1 MVLVDIIKEKK
12 EKLMKKIMI
21 LDGNSLLFRAF
32 YALPPLKTK
41 KGQYTNAVYGFLSM
55 LYKIIDTYSPEYLCV
70 AFDPEKPTFRHEKYK
85 DYKANRQKAPN
96 ELVQQFQLIRDVL
109 DVHNIKRVEVEG
121 FEADDV
127 SGTFACA
134 AKEQGA
140 DVYLVTSDKDYLQL
154 IDENVKVILTKKGIT
169 NTVEMNLNSM
179 GEEYGLTPEQFVDLK
194 ALMGDSSDN
203 IPGVKGVGEK
213 TALKLM
219 QEYKSL
225 DNVYANIDNIKGKLK
240 EKLETDK
247 MQAYMS
253 QTLARIIT
261 DIPIEFN
268 IEEYKI
274 NKPDI
279 KKLSELYDELEFR
292 QFKKRLVE
300 ATPADDKGQISLF
313 DTDMAETVKNIDI
326 TYIDSEK
333 KLTDVIRKIT
343 HKEQKTIVKFLLDG
357 ERALLSNALALGISD
372 GENIYYIDF
381 EKAEENKVFESLKV
395 IFESKEIAIWGHNLK
410 NEIIYLMR
418 NNIQINNIQFDSEIG
433 KYLLNPSESSYSLD
447 KIAYEFLNLEIPSE
461 NQILG
466 TGVKRKTF
474 KGIGLEQRKAYIFN
488 YLNTV
493 NKVQKQITNEV
504 EELKMT
510 SLYEEI
516 ELPLIEVLAYLEFIG
531 FKVDIGVIDK
541 LGVHFQKKITELEKD
556 IYELAGENFNINSPK
571 QLSVILFEKL
581 GLPIIKKTKT
591 GISTDI
597 EVLERLSSE
606 HAIVG
611 KIIEYRSMVKL
622 NSTYVEGLKNEV
634 NKNTGRVH
642 SVFNQTIASTGRIS
656 STEPNLQN
664 IPTRTE
670 EGRELRKAFVSED
683 DYILCDADY
692 SQIELRVLSHLA
704 DEQNL
709 IDAFKQGLDIHAKT
723 ASQVFHVNLSDVTP
737 EMRGRAKAVNFGI
750 VYGISDYGLSR
761 DLKIPRK
768 EAKKYID
775 NYMKY
780 YSNIE
785 KYMKDIVEQGK
796 RDGYVTTYF
805 GRRRYIPELSS
816 RNFNIRS
823 FGERI
828 ALNTPVQGTAAD
840 IIKAAM
846 VGVYNR
852 LKNNNMKSRLILQVH
867 DELIIEAYKDELEEV
882 KTILTEEMENVIVDF
897 KVSLKSDINIGGSW
911 YEAK

>member
-1 MVLVDIIKEKK
+1 
-12 EKLMKKIMI
+12 MKKIMI

-55 LYKIIDTYSPEYLCV
+55 LYKLIDTYSPEYLCV
-70 AFDPEKPTFRHEKYK
+70 AFDPEKPTFRHQQYK
-85 DYKANRQKAPN
+85 DYKATRQKAPN

-109 DVHNIKRVEVEG
+109 DIHRIKRVEVEG
-121 FEADDV
+121 FEADDLA
-127 SGTFACA
+127 GTFACA
-134 AKEQGA
+134 AKEQGT

-154 IDENVKVILTKKGIT
+154 IDENVKVILTKKGVS
-169 NTVEMNLNSM
+169 NTEEMDLKSM
-179 GEEYGLTPEQFVDLK
+179 EEEYGLTPEQFVDLK

-203 IPGVKGVGEK
+203 IPGVSGVGEK

-225 DNVYANIDNIKGKLK
+225 DNIYENIDSIKGKLK
-240 EKLETDK
+240 EKLEADK

-261 DIPIEFN
+261 DIPIEFD
-268 IEEYKI
+268 IEEFKMQ
-274 NKPDI
+274 KPDM

-292 QFKKRLVE
+292 VFKKRIAE
-300 ATPADDKGQISLF
+300 EIPADDSGRQISLF
-313 DTDMAETVKNIDI
+313 DAGTADRSAPPVKCDIIYIGDNNINDI
-326 TYIDSEK
+326 DNAITKSK
-333 KLTDVIRKIT
+333 KTS
-343 HKEQKTIVKFLLDG
+343 VKFLLDG
-357 ERALLSNALALGISD
+357 ERALTSNAIALGISNGD
-372 GENIYYIDF
+372 KIYYIDF
-381 EKAEENKVFESLKV
+381 EKADGNKVIESLKD
-395 IFESKEIAIWGHNLK
+395 IFESRDIAVWGHNLK
-410 NEIIYLMR
+410 NEIIYLMK
-418 NNIQINNIQFDSEIG
+418 NNIQINNIKFDSEIG
-433 KYLLNPSESSYSLD
+433 KYLLNPSESSYSID
-447 KIAYEFLNLEIPSE
+447 KIAYEFLNAEIPSE

-474 KGIGLEQRKAYIFN
+474 KELGLEERKTYIFN

-493 NKVQKQITNEV
+493 NKAQKQISSDINE
-504 EELKMT
+504 LQMT
-510 SLYEEI
+510 SLYENI
-516 ELPLIEVLAYLEFIG
+516 ELPLIEVLAYMEFVG
-531 FKVDIGVIDK
+531 FKVDLNVIDK
-541 LGVHFQKKITELEKD
+541 LGVHFQEEISELEKT
-556 IYELAGENFNINSPK
+556 IYELAGESFNINSPK

-606 HAIVG
+606 HEIVE

-622 NSTYVEGLKNEV
+622 NSTYVEGLKSAV
-634 NKNTGRVH
+634 NKDTGRVH
-642 SVFNQTIASTGRIS
+642 SIFNQTIASTGRIS

-664 IPTRTE
+664 IPTRTP
-670 EGRELRKAFVSED
+670 EGRELRKAFIPED
-683 DYILCDADY
+683 NYSLCDADY

-704 DEQNL
+704 NEQNL
-709 IDAFKQGLDIHAKT
+709 IDAFEHDLDIHAKT
-723 ASQVFHVNLSDVTP
+723 ASQVFHVELSEVTP
-737 EMRGRAKAVNFGI
+737 EMRSRAKAVNFGI

-775 NYMKY
+775 NYMAY

-785 KYMKDIVEQGK
+785 KYMKDIIEQGK
-796 RDGYVTTYF
+796 KDGYVTTYF

-852 LKNNNMKSRLILQVH
+852 LKNNKMKSKLILQVH
-867 DELIIEAYKDELEEV
+867 DELIIEAYEEELEEV
-882 KTILTEEMENVIVDF
+882 KVILKEEMENVVVDF
-897 KVSLKSDINIGGSW
+897 KVRLKSDISTGGSW

>member
-1 MVLVDIIKEKK
+1 MTIKKK

-179 GEEYGLTPEQFVDLK
+179 VEEYGLTPEQFVDLK

-313 DTDMAETVKNIDI
+313 DTDMVETVKNIDI
-326 TYIDSEK
+326 IYIDSEK
-333 KLTDVIRKIT
+333 KLIDIIRKIS
-343 HKEQKTIVKFLLDG
+343 HKEQKAIVKFLLDG

-381 EKAEENKVFESLKV
+381 EKAEENKVLESLKV

-447 KIAYEFLNLEIPSE
+447 KIAYEFLNIEIPSE

-493 NKVQKQITNEV
+493 NKVQKQITKEIDA
-504 EELKMT
+504 LKMN

-516 ELPLIEVLAYLEFIG
+516 ELPLIEVLAYMEFIG

>member
-1 MVLVDIIKEKK
+1 
-12 EKLMKKIMI
+12 MKKIMI

-313 DTDMAETVKNIDI
+313 DTDMVETVKNIDI
-326 TYIDSEK
+326 IYIDSEK
-333 KLTDVIRKIT
+333 KLIDIIRKIS
-343 HKEQKTIVKFLLDG
+343 HKEQKAIVKFLLDG

-381 EKAEENKVFESLKV
+381 EKAEENKVLESLKV

-447 KIAYEFLNLEIPSE
+447 KIAYEFLNIEIPSE

-493 NKVQKQITNEV
+493 NKVQKQITKEIDD
-504 EELKMT
+504 LKMT

-516 ELPLIEVLAYLEFIG
+516 ELPLIEVLAYMEFIG

>member
-1 MVLVDIIKEKK
+1 
-12 EKLMKKIMI
+12 MKKIMI

-169 NTVEMNLNSM
+169 NTVEMNLNAM

-313 DTDMAETVKNIDI
+313 DTDMVETVKNIDI
-326 TYIDSEK
+326 IYIDSEK
-333 KLTDVIRKIT
+333 KLTDIIRKIS
-343 HKEQKTIVKFLLDG
+343 HKEQKAIVKFLLDG

-381 EKAEENKVFESLKV
+381 EKAEENRVFESLKV

-447 KIAYEFLNLEIPSE
+447 KIAYEFLNIEIPSE

-474 KGIGLEQRKAYIFN
+474 KEIGLEQRKAYIFN

-493 NKVQKQITNEV
+493 NKVQKQITKEV
-504 EELKMT
+504 DVLKMT

-516 ELPLIEVLAYLEFIG
+516 ELPLIEVLAYMEFIG

>member
-1 MVLVDIIKEKK
+1 
-12 EKLMKKIMI
+12 MKKLMI

-32 YALPPLKTK
+32 YALPPLKTR

-55 LYKIIDTYSPEYLCV
+55 LYKLMDTYSPDYLCV
-70 AFDPEKPTFRHEKYK
+70 AFDPEKPTFRHQQYK
-85 DYKANRQKAPN
+85 DYKATRQKAPN

-109 DVHNIKRVEVEG
+109 DVHEIKRVEVEG
-121 FEADDV
+121 FEADDLA
-127 SGTFACA
+127 GTFACS
-134 AKEQGA
+134 AKELGA

-154 IDENVKVILTKKGIT
+154 IDENVKVILTKKGVT
-169 NTVEMNLNSM
+169 NIEEMDLKSM
-179 GEEYGLTPEQFVDLK
+179 DEEYGLTPGQFVDLK

-203 IPGVKGVGEK
+203 IPGVSGVGEK

-225 DNVYANIDNIKGKLK
+225 DNIYENIDGIKGKLK
-240 EKLETDK
+240 EKLQTDK

-261 DIPIEFN
+261 DIPIDFN
-268 IEEYKI
+268 IDEYKVQ
-274 NKPDI
+274 KPDM
-279 KKLSELYDELEFR
+279 KKLSDLYDELEFR
-292 QFKKRLVE
+292 IFKKRIAEE
-300 ATPADDKGQISLF
+300 APADDPNGQMSMFDESTAAPPAKCDIIYVGDNEFNDINKAITKKGIAS
-313 DTDMAETVKNIDI
+313 
-326 TYIDSEK
+326 
-333 KLTDVIRKIT
+333 
-343 HKEQKTIVKFLLDG
+343 VKFLIDG
-357 ERALLSNALALGISD
+357 ERALSSNAVALGISD
-372 GENIYYIDF
+372 GEKIYYIDF
-381 EKAEENKVFESLKV
+381 ENSDEKQALDSLKD
-395 IFESKEIAIWGHNLK
+395 IFESGDTAIWGHNLK
-410 NEIIYLMR
+410 NEIIYLMK
-418 NNIQINNIQFDSEIG
+418 NNIQINNIKFDSEIG
-433 KYLLNPSESSYSLD
+433 KYLLNPSESSYSID
-447 KIAYEFLNLEIPSE
+447 KIAYEFLNTEIPSE

-474 KGIGLEQRKAYIFN
+474 REIGLEERKTYIFN

-493 NKVQKQITNEV
+493 NKAQKQIASSIND
-504 EELKMT
+504 LQMT
-510 SLYEEI
+510 SLYENI
-516 ELPLIEVLAYLEFIG
+516 ELPLIEVLAYMEFVG
-531 FKVDIGVIDK
+531 FKVDLNVIDK
-541 LGVHFQKKITELEKD
+541 LGVHFQEKISELEKSIYD
-556 IYELAGENFNINSPK
+556 IAGESFNINSPK

-581 GLPIIKKTKT
+581 CLPIIKKTKT

-606 HAIVG
+606 HEIVE
-611 KIIEYRSMVKL
+611 KIIEYRSVVKL
-622 NSTYVEGLKNEV
+622 NSTYVEGLKNSV
-634 NKNTGRVH
+634 NKDTGRVH
-642 SVFNQTIASTGRIS
+642 SIFNQTIASTGRIS

-664 IPTRTE
+664 IPTRTD
-670 EGRELRKAFVSED
+670 EGRELRKAFVPED

-704 DEQNL
+704 NEQNL
-709 IDAFKQGLDIHAKT
+709 IDAFEHDLDIHAKT
-723 ASQVFHVNLSDVTP
+723 ASQVFHVELSQVTP
-737 EMRGRAKAVNFGI
+737 EMRSRAKAVNFGI

-768 EAKKYID
+768 ESKKYID
-775 NYMKY
+775 NYMAY

-796 RDGYVTTYF
+796 KDGYVTTYF
-805 GRRRYIPELSS
+805 GRRRYIPELAS

-852 LKNNNMKSRLILQVH
+852 LKNNKMKSRLILQVH
-867 DELIIEAYKDELEEV
+867 DELIIEAYGEELEEV
-882 KTILTEEMENVIVDF
+882 KVIMKEEMENVVVDF
-897 KVSLKSDINIGGSW
+897 KVRLKSDINTGGSW

>member
-1 MVLVDIIKEKK
+1 
-12 EKLMKKIMI
+12 MKKIMI

-41 KGQYTNAVYGFLSM
+41 KGQFTNAVYGFLSM

-109 DVHNIKRVEVEG
+109 DVHNIKRVEIEG

-154 IDENVKVILTKKGIT
+154 IDENVKVVLTKKGIT
-169 NTVEMNLNSM
+169 NTEEMNLNSM
-179 GEEYGLTPEQFVDLK
+179 EEEYGLTPEQFVDLK

-203 IPGVKGVGEK
+203 IPGVSGVGEK

-225 DNVYANIDNIKGKLK
+225 DNIYDNIDSIKGKLK

-268 IEEYKI
+268 IEEYRVH
-274 NKPDI
+274 KPDI

-300 ATPADDKGQISLF
+300 ATPAEEQSQISLF
-313 DTDMAETVKNIDI
+313 DTDRAETFKIVDI
-326 TYIDSEK
+326 IYIDSEK
-333 KLTDVIRKIT
+333 ELIDIIKKISSKSRKAI
-343 HKEQKTIVKFLLDG
+343 IKFLLDG

-381 EKAEENKVFESLKV
+381 EKANENKSLDSLTN
-395 IFESKEIAIWGHNLK
+395 IFESKEIAIWGHSLK
-410 NEIIYLMR
+410 NEIIYLMK
-418 NNIQINNIQFDSEIG
+418 NNIQINNIEFDSEIG
-433 KYLLNPSESSYSLD
+433 KYLLNPSESSYSMD
-447 KIAYEFLNLEIPSE
+447 KIAYEFLNVEIPSE

-466 TGVKRKTF
+466 TGVRRKTF
-474 KGIGLEQRKAYIFN
+474 KEIDLEQRKAYIFN

-493 NKVQKQITNEV
+493 NKAQKQITKNID
-504 EELKMT
+504 ELKMT
-510 SLYEEI
+510 CLYDEI
-516 ELPLIEVLAYLEFIG
+516 ELPLIEVLAYMEFVG
-531 FKVDIGVIDK
+531 FKVDISVIDK
-541 LGVHFQKKITELEKD
+541 LGVHFQEKITELEKD
-556 IYELAGENFNINSPK
+556 IYELAGESFNINSPK
-571 QLSVILFEKL
+571 QLSVILFDKL
-581 GLPIIKKTKT
+581 ALPIIKKTKT

-606 HAIVG
+606 HAIVD

-634 NKNTGRVH
+634 NKDTGRVH

-670 EGRELRKAFVSED
+670 EGRELRKAFVPED

-709 IDAFKQGLDIHAKT
+709 IDAFEQGLDIHAKT
-723 ASQVFHVNLSDVTP
+723 ASQVFHVKLSDVTP
-737 EMRGRAKAVNFGI
+737 EMRSRAKAVNFGI
-750 VYGISDYGLSR
+750 VYGISDYGLAR

-785 KYMKDIVEQGK
+785 KYMRNIVEQGK

-852 LKNNNMKSRLILQVH
+852 LKNNKMKSRLILQVH
-867 DELIIEAYKDELEEV
+867 DELIVEAYKDELEEV
-882 KTILTEEMENVIVDF
+882 KTILTEEMENVVVDF

>member
-1 MVLVDIIKEKK
+1 
-12 EKLMKKIMI
+12 MKKIMI

-41 KGQYTNAVYGFLSM
+41 KGQFTNAVYGFLSM

-70 AFDPEKPTFRHEKYK
+70 AFDPEKPTFRHEQYK

-109 DVHNIKRVEVEG
+109 DVHNIKRVEIEG

-134 AKEQGA
+134 AKDQGA

-154 IDENVKVILTKKGIT
+154 IDENVKVVLTKKGIT
-169 NTVEMNLNSM
+169 NTVEMDINSM
-179 GEEYGLTPEQFVDLK
+179 EEEYGLTPEQFVDLK

-225 DNVYANIDNIKGKLK
+225 DNIYANIDDIKGKLK

-253 QTLARIIT
+253 QTLARIVT

-268 IEEYKI
+268 IEEYKVE
-274 NKPDI
+274 KPDI

-292 QFKKRLVE
+292 QFKKRLAE
-300 ATPADDKGQISLF
+300 ALPEEDKSQISLF
-313 DTDMAETVKNIDI
+313 DTDRAETVKNIDI

-333 KLTDVIRKIT
+333 KTAGLAKKIN
-343 HKEQKTIVKFLLDG
+343 KKAIIKFLLDE
-357 ERALLSNALALGISD
+357 ERAFLSKALALGISD

-381 EKAEENKVFESLKV
+381 EKVSEKKVLESLTK
-395 IFESKEIAIWGHNLK
+395 IFESSEIAIWGHNLK
-410 NEIIYLMR
+410 NEIIYLMK
-418 NNIQINNIQFDSEIG
+418 NNIQINNIRFDSEIG
-433 KYLLNPSESSYSLD
+433 KYLLNPSESSYSMD
-447 KIAYEFLNLEIPSE
+447 KIAYEFLNIEIPSE

-474 KGIGLEQRKAYIFN
+474 KEIDLEQRKAYIFN

-493 NKVQKQITNEV
+493 DKVQKQISRDID
-504 EELKMT
+504 ELKMT

-516 ELPLIEVLAYLEFIG
+516 ELPLIEVLAYLEFVG

-541 LGVHFQKKITELEKD
+541 LGVHFQEKITELEKD
-556 IYELAGENFNINSPK
+556 IYEHAGETFNINSPK

-581 GLPIIKKTKT
+581 GLPVIKKTKT

-606 HAIVG
+606 HEIVD

-634 NKNTGRVH
+634 NKDTGRVH

-670 EGRELRKAFVSED
+670 EGRELRKAFVAED

-704 DEQNL
+704 DEKNL
-709 IDAFKQGLDIHAKT
+709 IDAFEQGLDIHAKT
-723 ASQVFHVNLSDVTP
+723 ASQVFHVKLSEVTS

-750 VYGISDYGLSR
+750 VYGISDYGLAR

-846 VGVYNR
+846 VGVYRR
-852 LKNNNMKSRLILQVH
+852 LKNNKMKSRLVLQVH
-867 DELIIEAYKDELEEV
+867 DELIVEAHKDELEQV
-882 KTILTEEMENVIVDF
+882 KTILTEEMENVVVDF
-897 KVSLKSDINIGGSW
+897 KVRLKSDINTGGSW
-911 YEAK
+911 YDAK

>member
-1 MVLVDIIKEKK
+1 MRDIAQNRRRFP
-12 EKLMKKIMI
+12 MKKLMI

-41 KGQYTNAVYGFLSM
+41 KGQFTNAVYGFLSM
-55 LYKIIDTYSPEYLCV
+55 LYKIIDTYSPDYLCV

-109 DVHNIKRVEVEG
+109 DVHNIKRVEIEG
-121 FEADDV
+121 FEADDI
-127 SGTFACA
+127 SGTFAYA
-134 AKEQGA
+134 AKDQGA
-140 DVYLVTSDKDYLQL
+140 EVYLVTGDRDYLQL
-154 IDENVKVILTKKGIT
+154 IDENIKVILTKKGIT
-169 NTVEMNLNSM
+169 NTVEMDLKAM
-179 GEEYGLTPEQFVDLK
+179 EEEYGLTPEQFIDLK

-203 IPGVKGVGEK
+203 IPGVAGVGEK

-225 DNVYANIDNIKGKLK
+225 DNIYANIDKIKGKLG
-240 EKLETDK
+240 ERLLSDKL
-247 MQAYMS
+247 QAYMS

-261 DIPIEFN
+261 DIPLEFN
-268 IEEYKI
+268 LEDYRVQ
-274 NKPDI
+274 KPDT
-279 KKLSELYDELEFR
+279 KKLADLYDELEFR
-292 QFKKRLVE
+292 QFKKRLMEKADQE
-300 ATPADDKGQISLF
+300 AGEQMSLF
-313 DTDMAETVKNIDI
+313 DGERTQRVENIDI
-326 TYIDSEK
+326 IYIDSED
-333 KLTDVIRKIT
+333 KLNDISNINRASI
-343 HKEQKTIVKFLLDG
+343 KFLFDG
-357 ERALLSNALALGISD
+357 ERALTSKALALGISD
-372 GENIYYIDF
+372 GEKIYYIDF
-381 EKAEENKVFESLKV
+381 EKADEKKALENLRE
-395 IFESKEIAIWGHNLK
+395 IFESKEIPIWGHNLK

-418 NNIQINNIQFDSEIG
+418 KNIQVSNIEFDSEIG
-433 KYLLNPSESSYSLD
+433 KYLLNPSESSYSID
-447 KIAYEFLNLEIPSE
+447 RIAYEFLNLEIPSE

-474 KGIGLEQRKAYIFN
+474 RDIDLEQRKAYIFN
-488 YLNTV
+488 CLNTV
-493 NKVQKQITNEV
+493 NKVHKSMTQNIED
-504 EELKMT
+504 LKMT
-510 SLYEEI
+510 SLYKEI
-516 ELPLIEVLAYLEFIG
+516 ELPLIEVLAYMEFVG
-531 FKVDIGVIDK
+531 FKVDLKILEK
-541 LGVHFQKKITELEKD
+541 LGLHFQEKTRELEKE
-556 IYELAGENFNINSPK
+556 IYDLAGETFNINSPK
-571 QLSVILFEKL
+571 QLAVILFDKL
-581 GLPIIKKTKT
+581 SLPIIKKTKT

-597 EVLERLSSE
+597 EVLESLSSE
-606 HAIVG
+606 HPIVE

-634 NKNTGRVH
+634 NKDTGRVH
-642 SVFNQTIASTGRIS
+642 SIFNQTIASTGRIS

-670 EGRELRKAFVSED
+670 EGRELRKAFVAED

-704 DEQNL
+704 DEKNL
-709 IDAFKQGLDIHAKT
+709 IEAFAQDLDIHAKT
-723 ASQVFHVNLSDVTP
+723 ASQVFHVNLADVTP
-737 EMRGRAKAVNFGI
+737 EMRSRAKAVNFGI

-780 YSNIE
+780 YSSIE
-785 KYMKDIVEQGK
+785 KYMKDIVEKGK

-846 VGVYNR
+846 VGVYKR
-852 LKNNNMKSRLILQVH
+852 LKDNNMKSRLILQVH
-867 DELIIEAYKDELEEV
+867 DELIVEAYKDELEEV
-882 KTILTEEMENVIVDF
+882 KTILKEEMENVVDDF
-897 KVSLKSDINIGGSW
+897 KVRLKSDINTGRSW
-911 YEAK
+911 YDAK

>member
-1 MVLVDIIKEKK
+1 
-12 EKLMKKIMI
+12 MKKIMI

-55 LYKIIDTYSPEYLCV
+55 LYKLIDTYSPEYLCV
-70 AFDPEKPTFRHEKYK
+70 AFDPEKPTFRHQQYK
-85 DYKANRQKAPN
+85 DYKATRQKAPN

-109 DVHNIKRVEVEG
+109 DIHRIKRVEVEG
-121 FEADDV
+121 FEADDLA
-127 SGTFACA
+127 GTFACA
-134 AKEQGA
+134 AKEQGT

-154 IDENVKVILTKKGIT
+154 IDENVKVILTKKGVS
-169 NTVEMNLNSM
+169 NTEEMDLKSM
-179 GEEYGLTPEQFVDLK
+179 EEEYGLTPEQFVDLK
-194 ALMGDSSDN
+194 SLMGDSSDN
-203 IPGVKGVGEK
+203 IPGVSGVGEK

-225 DNVYANIDNIKGKLK
+225 DNIYENIDSIKGKLK
-240 EKLETDK
+240 EKLEADK

-261 DIPIEFN
+261 DIPIEFD
-268 IEEYKI
+268 IEEFKMQ
-274 NKPDI
+274 KPDM

-292 QFKKRLVE
+292 VFKKRIAE
-300 ATPADDKGQISLF
+300 EIPADDSGRQISLF
-313 DTDMAETVKNIDI
+313 DAGTADRSAPPVKCDIIYIGDNNLNAIDNAI
-326 TYIDSEK
+326 TKSK
-333 KLTDVIRKIT
+333 KTS
-343 HKEQKTIVKFLLDG
+343 VKFLLDG
-357 ERALLSNALALGISD
+357 ERALTSNAIALGISD
-372 GENIYYIDF
+372 GDKIYYIDF
-381 EKAEENKVFESLKV
+381 EKADGNKVIESLKD
-395 IFESKEIAIWGHNLK
+395 IFESRDIAVWGHNLK
-410 NEIIYLMR
+410 NEIIYLMK
-418 NNIQINNIQFDSEIG
+418 NNIQINNIKFDSEIG
-433 KYLLNPSESSYSLD
+433 KYLLNPSESSYSID
-447 KIAYEFLNLEIPSE
+447 KIAYEFMNTEIPSE

-474 KGIGLEQRKAYIFN
+474 KELGLEERKTYIFN

-493 NKVQKQITNEV
+493 NKAQKQISSDINE
-504 EELKMT
+504 LQMT
-510 SLYEEI
+510 SLYENI
-516 ELPLIEVLAYLEFIG
+516 ELPLIEVLAYMEFVG
-531 FKVDIGVIDK
+531 FKVDLNVIDK
-541 LGVHFQKKITELEKD
+541 LGVHFQEEISELEKT
-556 IYELAGENFNINSPK
+556 IYELAGESFNINSPK

-606 HAIVG
+606 HEIVE

-622 NSTYVEGLKNEV
+622 NSTYVEGLKSAV
-634 NKNTGRVH
+634 NKDTGRVH
-642 SVFNQTIASTGRIS
+642 SIFNQTIASTGRIS

-664 IPTRTE
+664 IPTRTP
-670 EGRELRKAFVSED
+670 EGRELRKAFIPED
-683 DYILCDADY
+683 NYSLCDADY

-704 DEQNL
+704 NEQNL
-709 IDAFKQGLDIHAKT
+709 IDAFEHDLDIHAKT
-723 ASQVFHVNLSDVTP
+723 ASQVFHVELSEVTP
-737 EMRGRAKAVNFGI
+737 EMRSRAKAVNFGI

-775 NYMKY
+775 NYMAY

-785 KYMKDIVEQGK
+785 KYMKDIIEQGK
-796 RDGYVTTYF
+796 KDGYVTTYF

-852 LKNNNMKSRLILQVH
+852 LKNNKMKSKLILQVH
-867 DELIIEAYKDELEEV
+867 DELIIEAYEEELEEV
-882 KTILTEEMENVIVDF
+882 KVILKEEMENVVVDF
-897 KVSLKSDINIGGSW
+897 KVRLKSDISTGGSW

>member
-1 MVLVDIIKEKK
+1 
-12 EKLMKKIMI
+12 MKKIMI

-55 LYKIIDTYSPEYLCV
+55 LYKLIDTYSPEYLCV
-70 AFDPEKPTFRHEKYK
+70 AFDPEKPTFRHQQYK
-85 DYKANRQKAPN
+85 DYKATRQKAPN

-109 DVHNIKRVEVEG
+109 DIHRIKRVEVEG
-121 FEADDV
+121 FEADDLA
-127 SGTFACA
+127 GTFACA
-134 AKEQGA
+134 AKEQGT

-154 IDENVKVILTKKGIT
+154 IDENVKVILTKKGVS
-169 NTVEMNLNSM
+169 NTEEMDLKSM
-179 GEEYGLTPEQFVDLK
+179 EEEYGLTPEQFVDLK

-203 IPGVKGVGEK
+203 IPGVSGVGEK

-225 DNVYANIDNIKGKLK
+225 DNIYENIDSIKGKLK
-240 EKLETDK
+240 EKLEADK

-261 DIPIEFN
+261 DIPIEFD
-268 IEEYKI
+268 IEEFKMQ
-274 NKPDI
+274 KPDM

-292 QFKKRLVE
+292 VFKKRIAE
-300 ATPADDKGQISLF
+300 EIPADDSGRQISLF
-313 DTDMAETVKNIDI
+313 DAGTADRSAPPVKCDIIYIGDNNLNAIDNAI
-326 TYIDSEK
+326 TKSK
-333 KLTDVIRKIT
+333 KTS
-343 HKEQKTIVKFLLDG
+343 VKFLLDG
-357 ERALLSNALALGISD
+357 ERALTSNAIALGISD
-372 GENIYYIDF
+372 GDKIYYIDF
-381 EKAEENKVFESLKV
+381 EKADGNKVIESLKD
-395 IFESKEIAIWGHNLK
+395 IFESRDIAVWGHNLK
-410 NEIIYLMR
+410 NEIIYLMK
-418 NNIQINNIQFDSEIG
+418 NNIQINNIKFDSEIG
-433 KYLLNPSESSYSLD
+433 KYLLNPSESSYSID
-447 KIAYEFLNLEIPSE
+447 KIAYEFMNTEIPSE

-474 KGIGLEQRKAYIFN
+474 KELGLEERKTYIFN

-493 NKVQKQITNEV
+493 NKAQKQISSDINE
-504 EELKMT
+504 LQMT
-510 SLYEEI
+510 SLYENI
-516 ELPLIEVLAYLEFIG
+516 ELPLIEVLAYMEFVG
-531 FKVDIGVIDK
+531 FKVDLNVIDK
-541 LGVHFQKKITELEKD
+541 LGVHFQEEISELEKT
-556 IYELAGENFNINSPK
+556 IYELAGESFNINSPK

-606 HAIVG
+606 HEIVE

-622 NSTYVEGLKNEV
+622 NSTYVEGLKSAV
-634 NKNTGRVH
+634 NKDTGRVH
-642 SVFNQTIASTGRIS
+642 SIFNQTIASTGRIS

-664 IPTRTE
+664 IPTRTP
-670 EGRELRKAFVSED
+670 EGRELRKAFIPED
-683 DYILCDADY
+683 NYSLCDADY

-704 DEQNL
+704 NEQNL
-709 IDAFKQGLDIHAKT
+709 IDAFEHDLDIHAKT
-723 ASQVFHVNLSDVTP
+723 ASQVFHVELSEVTP
-737 EMRGRAKAVNFGI
+737 EMRSRAKAVNFGI

-775 NYMKY
+775 NYMAY

-785 KYMKDIVEQGK
+785 KYMKDIIEQGK
-796 RDGYVTTYF
+796 KDGYVTTYF

-852 LKNNNMKSRLILQVH
+852 LKNNKMKSKLILQVH
-867 DELIIEAYKDELEEV
+867 DELIIEAYEEELEEV
-882 KTILTEEMENVIVDF
+882 KVILKEEMENVVVDF
-897 KVSLKSDINIGGSW
+897 KVRLKSDISTGGSW

>member
-1 MVLVDIIKEKK
+1 MRDIAQNRRRFP
-12 EKLMKKIMI
+12 MKKLMI

-41 KGQYTNAVYGFLSM
+41 KGQFTNAVYGFLSM
-55 LYKIIDTYSPEYLCV
+55 LYKIIDTYSPDYLCV

-109 DVHNIKRVEVEG
+109 DVHNIKRVEIEG
-121 FEADDV
+121 FEADDI
-127 SGTFACA
+127 SGTFAYA
-134 AKEQGA
+134 AKDQGA
-140 DVYLVTSDKDYLQL
+140 EVYLVTGDRDYLQL
-154 IDENVKVILTKKGIT
+154 IDENIKVILTKKGIT
-169 NTVEMNLNSM
+169 NTVEMDLKAM
-179 GEEYGLTPEQFVDLK
+179 EEEYGLTSEQFIDLK

-203 IPGVKGVGEK
+203 IPGVAGVGEK

-225 DNVYANIDNIKGKLK
+225 DNIYANIDKIKGKLG
-240 EKLETDK
+240 ERLLSDKL
-247 MQAYMS
+247 QAYMS

-261 DIPIEFN
+261 DIPLEFN
-268 IEEYKI
+268 LEDYRVQ
-274 NKPDI
+274 KPDT
-279 KKLSELYDELEFR
+279 KKLADLYDELEFR
-292 QFKKRLVE
+292 QFKKRLMEKADQE
-300 ATPADDKGQISLF
+300 AGEQMSLF
-313 DTDMAETVKNIDI
+313 DGERTQRVENIDI
-326 TYIDSEK
+326 IYIDSED
-333 KLTDVIRKIT
+333 KLNDISNINRASI
-343 HKEQKTIVKFLLDG
+343 KFLFDG
-357 ERALLSNALALGISD
+357 ERALTSKALALGISD
-372 GENIYYIDF
+372 GEKIYYIDF
-381 EKAEENKVFESLKV
+381 EKADEKKALENLRE
-395 IFESKEIAIWGHNLK
+395 IFESKEIPIWGHNLK

-418 NNIQINNIQFDSEIG
+418 KNIQVSNIEFDSEIG
-433 KYLLNPSESSYSLD
+433 KYLLNPSESSYSID
-447 KIAYEFLNLEIPSE
+447 RIAYEFLNLEIPSE

-474 KGIGLEQRKAYIFN
+474 RDIDLEQRKAYIFN
-488 YLNTV
+488 CLNTV
-493 NKVQKQITNEV
+493 NKVHKSMTQNIED
-504 EELKMT
+504 LKMT
-510 SLYEEI
+510 SLYKEI
-516 ELPLIEVLAYLEFIG
+516 ELPLIEVLAYMEFVG
-531 FKVDIGVIDK
+531 FKVDLKILEK
-541 LGVHFQKKITELEKD
+541 LGLHFQEKTRELEKE
-556 IYELAGENFNINSPK
+556 IYDLAGETFNINSPK
-571 QLSVILFEKL
+571 QLAVILFDKL
-581 GLPIIKKTKT
+581 SLPIIKKTKT

-597 EVLERLSSE
+597 EVLESLSSE
-606 HAIVG
+606 HPIVE

-634 NKNTGRVH
+634 NKDTGRVH
-642 SVFNQTIASTGRIS
+642 SIFNQTIASTGRIS

-670 EGRELRKAFVSED
+670 EGRELRKAFVAED

-704 DEQNL
+704 DEKNL
-709 IDAFKQGLDIHAKT
+709 IEAFAQDLDIHAKT
-723 ASQVFHVNLSDVTP
+723 ASQVFHVNLADVTP
-737 EMRGRAKAVNFGI
+737 EMRSRAKAVNFGI

-780 YSNIE
+780 YSSIE
-785 KYMKDIVEQGK
+785 KYMKDIVEKGK

-846 VGVYNR
+846 VGVYKR
-852 LKNNNMKSRLILQVH
+852 LKDNNMKSRLILQVH
-867 DELIIEAYKDELEEV
+867 DELIVEAYKDELEEV
-882 KTILTEEMENVIVDF
+882 KTILKEEMENVVDDF
-897 KVSLKSDINIGGSW
+897 KVRLKSDINTGRSW
-911 YEAK
+911 YDAK

>member
-1 MVLVDIIKEKK
+1 
-12 EKLMKKIMI
+12 MKKIMI

-32 YALPPLKTK
+32 YALPPLKTR

-55 LYKIIDTYSPEYLCV
+55 LYKLIDTYSPEYLCV
-70 AFDPEKPTFRHEKYK
+70 AFDPEKPTFRHQQYK
-85 DYKANRQKAPN
+85 DYKATRQKAPS

-109 DVHNIKRVEVEG
+109 DIHRIKRVEVEG
-121 FEADDV
+121 FEADDLA
-127 SGTFACA
+127 GTFACA
-134 AKEQGA
+134 AKEQGT

-154 IDENVKVILTKKGIT
+154 IDENVKVILTKKGVS
-169 NTVEMNLNSM
+169 NTEEMDLKSM
-179 GEEYGLTPEQFVDLK
+179 EEEYGLTPEQFVDLK

-203 IPGVKGVGEK
+203 IPGVSGVGEK

-225 DNVYANIDNIKGKLK
+225 DNIYENIDSIKGKLK
-240 EKLETDK
+240 EKLEADK

-261 DIPIEFN
+261 DIPIEFD
-268 IEEYKI
+268 IEEFKMQ
-274 NKPDI
+274 KPDM

-292 QFKKRLVE
+292 VFKKRIAE
-300 ATPADDKGQISLF
+300 EIPADDSGRQISLF
-313 DTDMAETVKNIDI
+313 DAGTADRSAPPVKCDIIYIGDNNINDI
-326 TYIDSEK
+326 DNAITKSK
-333 KLTDVIRKIT
+333 KTS
-343 HKEQKTIVKFLLDG
+343 VKFLLDG
-357 ERALLSNALALGISD
+357 ERALTSNAIALGISD
-372 GENIYYIDF
+372 GDKIYYIDF
-381 EKAEENKVFESLKV
+381 EKADGNKVIESLKD
-395 IFESKEIAIWGHNLK
+395 IFESRDIAVWGHNLK
-410 NEIIYLMR
+410 NEIIYLMK
-418 NNIQINNIQFDSEIG
+418 NNIQINNIKFDSEIG
-433 KYLLNPSESSYSLD
+433 KYLLNPSESSYSID
-447 KIAYEFLNLEIPSE
+447 KIAYEFMNTEIPSE

-474 KGIGLEQRKAYIFN
+474 KELGLEERKTYIFN

-493 NKVQKQITNEV
+493 NKAQKQISSDINE
-504 EELKMT
+504 LQMT
-510 SLYEEI
+510 SLYENI
-516 ELPLIEVLAYLEFIG
+516 ELPLIEVLAYMEFVG
-531 FKVDIGVIDK
+531 FKVDLNVIDK
-541 LGVHFQKKITELEKD
+541 LGVHFQEEISELEKT
-556 IYELAGENFNINSPK
+556 IYELAGESFNINSPK

-606 HAIVG
+606 HEIVE

-622 NSTYVEGLKNEV
+622 NSTYVEGLKSAV
-634 NKNTGRVH
+634 NKDTGRVH
-642 SVFNQTIASTGRIS
+642 SIFNQTIASTGRIS

-664 IPTRTE
+664 IPTRTP
-670 EGRELRKAFVSED
+670 EGRELRKAFIPED
-683 DYILCDADY
+683 NYSLCDADY

-704 DEQNL
+704 NEQNL
-709 IDAFKQGLDIHAKT
+709 IDAFEHDLDIHAKT
-723 ASQVFHVNLSDVTP
+723 ASQVFHVELSEVTP
-737 EMRGRAKAVNFGI
+737 EMRSRAKAVNFGI

-775 NYMKY
+775 NYMAY

-785 KYMKDIVEQGK
+785 KYMKDIIEQGK
-796 RDGYVTTYF
+796 KDGYVTTYF

-852 LKNNNMKSRLILQVH
+852 LKNNKMKSKLILQVH
-867 DELIIEAYKDELEEV
+867 DELIIEAYEEELEEV
-882 KTILTEEMENVIVDF
+882 KVILKEEMENVVVDF
-897 KVSLKSDINIGGSW
+897 KVRLKSDISTGGSW

>member
-1 MVLVDIIKEKK
+1 
-12 EKLMKKIMI
+12 MKKIMI

-55 LYKIIDTYSPEYLCV
+55 LYKLIDTYSPEYLCV
-70 AFDPEKPTFRHEKYK
+70 AFDPEKPTFRHQQYK
-85 DYKANRQKAPN
+85 DYKATRQKAPN

-109 DVHNIKRVEVEG
+109 DIHRIKRVEVEG
-121 FEADDV
+121 FEADDLA
-127 SGTFACA
+127 GTFACA
-134 AKEQGA
+134 AKEQGT

-154 IDENVKVILTKKGIT
+154 IDENVKVILTKKGVS
-169 NTVEMNLNSM
+169 NTEEMDLKSM
-179 GEEYGLTPEQFVDLK
+179 EEEYGLTPEQFVDLK
-194 ALMGDSSDN
+194 SLMGDSSDN
-203 IPGVKGVGEK
+203 IPGVSGVGEK

-225 DNVYANIDNIKGKLK
+225 DNIYENIDSIKGKLK
-240 EKLETDK
+240 EKLEADK

-261 DIPIEFN
+261 DIPIEFD
-268 IEEYKI
+268 IEEFKMQ
-274 NKPDI
+274 KPDM

-292 QFKKRLVE
+292 VFKKRVAE
-300 ATPADDKGQISLF
+300 EIPADDSGRQISLF
-313 DTDMAETVKNIDI
+313 DAGTADRSAPPVKCDIIYIGDNNINDI
-326 TYIDSEK
+326 DNSITKSK
-333 KLTDVIRKIT
+333 KTS
-343 HKEQKTIVKFLLDG
+343 VKFLLDG
-357 ERALLSNALALGISD
+357 ERALTSNAIALGISNGD
-372 GENIYYIDF
+372 KIYYIDF
-381 EKAEENKVFESLKV
+381 EKADGNKVIESLKD
-395 IFESKEIAIWGHNLK
+395 IFESRDIAVWGHNLK
-410 NEIIYLMR
+410 NEIIYLMK
-418 NNIQINNIQFDSEIG
+418 NNIQINNIKFDSEIG
-433 KYLLNPSESSYSLD
+433 KYLLNPSESSYSID
-447 KIAYEFLNLEIPSE
+447 KIAYEFLNAEIPSE

-474 KGIGLEQRKAYIFN
+474 KELGLEERKTYIFN

-493 NKVQKQITNEV
+493 NKAQKQISSDINE
-504 EELKMT
+504 LQMT
-510 SLYEEI
+510 SLYENI
-516 ELPLIEVLAYLEFIG
+516 ELPLIEVLAYMEFVG
-531 FKVDIGVIDK
+531 FKVDLNVIDK
-541 LGVHFQKKITELEKD
+541 LGVHFQEEISELEKT
-556 IYELAGENFNINSPK
+556 IYELAGESFNINSPK

-606 HAIVG
+606 HEIVE

-622 NSTYVEGLKNEV
+622 NSTYVEGLKSAV
-634 NKNTGRVH
+634 NKDTGRVH
-642 SVFNQTIASTGRIS
+642 SIFNQTIASTGRIS

-664 IPTRTE
+664 IPTRTP
-670 EGRELRKAFVSED
+670 EGRELRKAFIPED
-683 DYILCDADY
+683 NYSLCDADY

-704 DEQNL
+704 NEQNL
-709 IDAFKQGLDIHAKT
+709 IDAFEHDLDIHAKT
-723 ASQVFHVNLSDVTP
+723 ASQVFHVELSEVTP
-737 EMRGRAKAVNFGI
+737 EMRSRAKAVNFGI

-775 NYMKY
+775 NYMAY

-785 KYMKDIVEQGK
+785 KYMKDIIEQGK
-796 RDGYVTTYF
+796 KDGYVTTYF

-852 LKNNNMKSRLILQVH
+852 LKNNKMKSKLILQVH
-867 DELIIEAYKDELEEV
+867 DELIIEAYEEELEEV
-882 KTILTEEMENVIVDF
+882 KVILKEEMENVVVDF
-897 KVSLKSDINIGGSW
+897 KVRLKSDISTGGSW

>member
-1 MVLVDIIKEKK
+1 
-12 EKLMKKIMI
+12 MKKIMI

-32 YALPPLKTK
+32 YALPPLKTR

-55 LYKIIDTYSPEYLCV
+55 LYKLIDTYSPDFLCV
-70 AFDPEKPTFRHEKYK
+70 AFDPEKPTFRHEQFK

-96 ELVQQFQLIRDVL
+96 ELIQQFQLIRDVL
-109 DVHNIKRVEVEG
+109 DIHKIKRVEVEG
-121 FEADDV
+121 FEADDLA
-127 SGTFACA
+127 GTFACA
-134 AKEQGA
+134 AKELGT

-154 IDENVKVILTKKGIT
+154 IDENVRVILTKKGVT
-169 NTVEMNLNSM
+169 NIEEMDLQAM
-179 GEEYGLTPEQFVDLK
+179 EDVYGLTPSQFIDLK

-203 IPGVKGVGEK
+203 IPGVSGVGEK

-225 DNVYANIDNIKGKLK
+225 DKIYENIDNIKGKLK
-240 EKLETDK
+240 EKLENDK

-261 DIPIEFN
+261 DIPVEFDIEDF
-268 IEEYKI
+268 KMQ
-274 NKPDI
+274 KPDTN
-279 KKLSELYDELEFR
+279 KLSELYDELEFR
-292 QFKKRLVE
+292 QFKKRIAE
-300 ATPADDKGQISLF
+300 KMPADESSGQISMF
-313 DTDMAETVKNIDI
+313 DANTSATVNNIDI
-326 TYIDSEK
+326 IYVDSENTIENIIKNIK
-333 KLTDVIRKIT
+333 KSKKAL
-343 HKEQKTIVKFLLDG
+343 VKLLFDG
-357 ERALLSNALALGISD
+357 ERALFSNAIALGISD

-381 EKAEENKVFESLKV
+381 EKTDERNVLDTLKE
-395 IFESKEIAIWGHNLK
+395 IFESKNIEVWGHSLK
-410 NEIIYLMR
+410 NEIIHLMK
-418 NNIQINNIQFDSEIG
+418 NNIELNNIKFDSEIG
-433 KYLLNPSESSYSLD
+433 KYLLNPSESSYAID
-447 KIAYEFLNLEIPSE
+447 RIAYEFLNIEIPSE
-461 NQILG
+461 TLILG
-466 TGVKRKTF
+466 TGVKRKIF
-474 KGIGLEQRKAYIFN
+474 KEIDIEDRKAYIFN
-488 YLNTV
+488 YINTV
-493 NKVQKQITNEV
+493 NKTQKQITSNID
-504 EELKMT
+504 ELQMT
-510 SLYEEI
+510 SLYENI
-516 ELPLIEVLAYLEFIG
+516 ELPLIEVLAYLEFVG
-531 FKVDIGVIDK
+531 FKVDLNVIDK
-541 LGVHFQKKITELEKD
+541 LGIHFQEKISQLEKT

-591 GISTDI
+591 GISTDA

-606 HAIVG
+606 HEIINQ
-611 KIIEYRSMVKL
+611 IIEYRQMVKL

-634 NKNTGRVH
+634 NKETGRIH

-670 EGRELRKAFVSED
+670 EGRELRKAFVAEEG
-683 DYILCDADY
+683 YTLCDADY

-704 DEQNL
+704 DEKNL
-709 IDAFKQGLDIHAKT
+709 IDAFKNNLDIHSKT
-723 ASQVFHVNLSDVTP
+723 ASQVFHVDLSEVTSD
-737 EMRGRAKAVNFGI
+737 MRSRAKAVNFGI

-775 NYMKY
+775 NYMAY

-852 LKNNNMKSRLILQVH
+852 LKNNKMKSRLILQVH
-867 DELIIEAYKDELEEV
+867 DELIIEAYNSELGKV
-882 KTILTEEMENVIVDF
+882 KEIIREEMENVIVDF
-897 KVSLKSDINIGGSW
+897 KVRLKSDINTGGSW

>member
-1 MVLVDIIKEKK
+1 
-12 EKLMKKIMI
+12 MKKLMI

-41 KGQYTNAVYGFLSM
+41 KGQFTNAVYGFLSM
-55 LYKIIDTYSPEYLCV
+55 LYKIIDTYSPDYLCV

-109 DVHNIKRVEVEG
+109 DVHNIKRVEIEG
-121 FEADDV
+121 FEADDI
-127 SGTFACA
+127 SGTFAYA
-134 AKEQGA
+134 AKDHGA
-140 DVYLVTSDKDYLQL
+140 EVYLVTGDRDYLQL
-154 IDENVKVILTKKGIT
+154 IDENIKVILTKKGIT
-169 NTVEMNLNSM
+169 NTVEMDLKAM
-179 GEEYGLTPEQFVDLK
+179 EEEYGLTPEQFIDLK

-203 IPGVKGVGEK
+203 IPGVAGVGEK

-225 DNVYANIDNIKGKLK
+225 DNIYANIDKIKGKLG
-240 EKLETDK
+240 ERLLSDKL
-247 MQAYMS
+247 QAYMS

-261 DIPIEFN
+261 DIPLEFN
-268 IEEYKI
+268 LEDYRVQ
-274 NKPDI
+274 KPDT
-279 KKLSELYDELEFR
+279 KKLADLYDELEFR
-292 QFKKRLVE
+292 QFKKRLMEKADQE
-300 ATPADDKGQISLF
+300 AGEQMSLF
-313 DTDMAETVKNIDI
+313 DGERTQRVENIDI
-326 TYIDSEK
+326 IYIDSED
-333 KLTDVIRKIT
+333 KLNDISNINRASI
-343 HKEQKTIVKFLLDG
+343 KFLFDD
-357 ERALLSNALALGISD
+357 ERALTSKALALGISD
-372 GENIYYIDF
+372 GEKIYYIDF
-381 EKAEENKVFESLKV
+381 EKADEKKALENLRE
-395 IFESKEIAIWGHNLK
+395 IFESKEIPIWGHNLK

-418 NNIQINNIQFDSEIG
+418 KNIQVSNIEFDSEIG
-433 KYLLNPSESSYSLD
+433 KYLLNPSESSYSID
-447 KIAYEFLNLEIPSE
+447 RIAYEFLNLEIPSE

-474 KGIGLEQRKAYIFN
+474 RDIDLEQRKAYIFN
-488 YLNTV
+488 CLNTV
-493 NKVQKQITNEV
+493 NKVHKSMTQNIED
-504 EELKMT
+504 LKMT
-510 SLYEEI
+510 SLYKEI
-516 ELPLIEVLAYLEFIG
+516 ELPLIEVLAYMEFVG
-531 FKVDIGVIDK
+531 FKVDLKILEK
-541 LGVHFQKKITELEKD
+541 LGLHFQEKTRELEKE
-556 IYELAGENFNINSPK
+556 IYDLAGETFNINSPK
-571 QLSVILFEKL
+571 QLAVILFDKL
-581 GLPIIKKTKT
+581 SLPIIKKTKT

-597 EVLERLSSE
+597 EVLESLSSE
-606 HAIVG
+606 HPIVE

-634 NKNTGRVH
+634 NKDTGRVH
-642 SVFNQTIASTGRIS
+642 SIFNQTIASTGRIS

-670 EGRELRKAFVSED
+670 EGRELRKAFVAED

-704 DEQNL
+704 DEKNL
-709 IDAFKQGLDIHAKT
+709 IEAFAQDLDIHAKT
-723 ASQVFHVNLSDVTP
+723 ASQVFHVNLADVTP
-737 EMRGRAKAVNFGI
+737 EMRSRAKAVNFGI

-780 YSNIE
+780 YSSIE
-785 KYMKDIVEQGK
+785 KYMKDIVEKGK

-846 VGVYNR
+846 VGVYKR
-852 LKNNNMKSRLILQVH
+852 LKDNNMKSRLILQVH
-867 DELIIEAYKDELEEV
+867 DELIVEAYKDELEEV
-882 KTILTEEMENVIVDF
+882 KTILKEEMENVVDDF
-897 KVSLKSDINIGGSW
+897 KVRLKSDINTGRSW
-911 YEAK
+911 YDAK

>member
-1 MVLVDIIKEKK
+1 
-12 EKLMKKIMI
+12 MKKIMI

-41 KGQYTNAVYGFLSM
+41 KGQFTNAVYGFLSM

-70 AFDPEKPTFRHEKYK
+70 AFDPQKPTFRHEKYK

-109 DVHNIKRVEVEG
+109 DVHNIKRVEIEG

-154 IDENVKVILTKKGIT
+154 IDENVKVVLTKKGIT
-169 NTVEMNLNSM
+169 NTEEMNLNSM
-179 GEEYGLTPEQFVDLK
+179 EEEYGLTPEQFVDLK

-203 IPGVKGVGEK
+203 IPGVSGVGEK

-225 DNVYANIDNIKGKLK
+225 DNIYDNIDSIKGKLK

-268 IEEYKI
+268 IEEYRVH
-274 NKPDI
+274 KPDI

-300 ATPADDKGQISLF
+300 ATPAEEQSQISLF
-313 DTDMAETVKNIDI
+313 DTDRAETFKIVDI
-326 TYIDSEK
+326 IYIDSEK
-333 KLTDVIRKIT
+333 ELIDIIKKISSKSRKAI
-343 HKEQKTIVKFLLDG
+343 IKFLLDG

-381 EKAEENKVFESLKV
+381 EKANENKSLDSLTN
-395 IFESKEIAIWGHNLK
+395 IFESKEIAIWGHSLK
-410 NEIIYLMR
+410 NEIIYLMK
-418 NNIQINNIQFDSEIG
+418 NNIQINNIEFDSEIG
-433 KYLLNPSESSYSLD
+433 KYLLNPSESSYSMD
-447 KIAYEFLNLEIPSE
+447 KIAYEFLNVEIPSE

-466 TGVKRKTF
+466 TGVRRKTF
-474 KGIGLEQRKAYIFN
+474 KEIDLEQRKAYIFN

-493 NKVQKQITNEV
+493 NKAQKQITKNID
-504 EELKMT
+504 ELKMT
-510 SLYEEI
+510 CLYDEI
-516 ELPLIEVLAYLEFIG
+516 ELPLIEVLAYMEFVG
-531 FKVDIGVIDK
+531 FKVDISVIDK
-541 LGVHFQKKITELEKD
+541 LGVHFQEKITELEKD
-556 IYELAGENFNINSPK
+556 IYELAGESFNINSPK
-571 QLSVILFEKL
+571 QLSVILFDKL
-581 GLPIIKKTKT
+581 ALPIIKKTKT

-606 HAIVG
+606 HAIVD

-634 NKNTGRVH
+634 NKDTGRVH

-670 EGRELRKAFVSED
+670 EGRELRKAFVPED

-709 IDAFKQGLDIHAKT
+709 IDAFEQGLDIHAKT
-723 ASQVFHVNLSDVTP
+723 ASQVFHVKLSDVTP
-737 EMRGRAKAVNFGI
+737 EMRSRAKAVNFGI
-750 VYGISDYGLSR
+750 VYGISDYGLAR

-785 KYMKDIVEQGK
+785 KYMRNIVEQGK

-852 LKNNNMKSRLILQVH
+852 LKNNKMKSRLILQVH
-867 DELIIEAYKDELEEV
+867 DELIVEAYKDELEEV
-882 KTILTEEMENVIVDF
+882 KTILTEEMENVVVDF

>member
-1 MVLVDIIKEKK
+1 
-12 EKLMKKIMI
+12 MKKIMI

-41 KGQYTNAVYGFLSM
+41 KGQFTNAVYGFLSM

-109 DVHNIKRVEVEG
+109 DVHNIKRVEIEG

-154 IDENVKVILTKKGIT
+154 IDENVKVVLTKKGIT
-169 NTVEMNLNSM
+169 NTEEMNLNSM
-179 GEEYGLTPEQFVDLK
+179 EEEYGLTPEQFVDLK

-203 IPGVKGVGEK
+203 IPGVSGVGEK

-225 DNVYANIDNIKGKLK
+225 DNIYDNIDSIKGKLK

-268 IEEYKI
+268 IEEYRVH
-274 NKPDI
+274 KPDI

-300 ATPADDKGQISLF
+300 ATPAEEQSQISLF
-313 DTDMAETVKNIDI
+313 DTDRAETFKIVDI
-326 TYIDSEK
+326 IYIDSEK
-333 KLTDVIRKIT
+333 ELIDIIKKISGKSRKAI
-343 HKEQKTIVKFLLDG
+343 IKFLLDG

-381 EKAEENKVFESLKV
+381 EKANENKSLDSLTN
-395 IFESKEIAIWGHNLK
+395 IFESKEIAIWGHSLK
-410 NEIIYLMR
+410 NEIIYLMK
-418 NNIQINNIQFDSEIG
+418 NNIQINNIEFDSEIG
-433 KYLLNPSESSYSLD
+433 KYLLNPSESSYSMD
-447 KIAYEFLNLEIPSE
+447 KIAYEFLNVEIPSE

-466 TGVKRKTF
+466 TGVRRKTF
-474 KGIGLEQRKAYIFN
+474 KEIDLEQRKAYIFN

-493 NKVQKQITNEV
+493 NKAQKQITKNID
-504 EELKMT
+504 ELKMT
-510 SLYEEI
+510 CLYDEI
-516 ELPLIEVLAYLEFIG
+516 ELPLIEVLAYMEFVG
-531 FKVDIGVIDK
+531 FKVDISVIDK
-541 LGVHFQKKITELEKD
+541 LGVHFQEKITELEKD
-556 IYELAGENFNINSPK
+556 IYELAGESFNINSPK
-571 QLSVILFEKL
+571 QLSVILFDKL
-581 GLPIIKKTKT
+581 ALPIIKKTKT

-606 HAIVG
+606 HAIVD

-634 NKNTGRVH
+634 NKDTGRVH

-670 EGRELRKAFVSED
+670 EGRELRKAFVPED

-709 IDAFKQGLDIHAKT
+709 IDAFEQGLDIHAKT
-723 ASQVFHVNLSDVTP
+723 ASQVFHVKLSDVTP
-737 EMRGRAKAVNFGI
+737 EMRSRAKAVNFGI
-750 VYGISDYGLSR
+750 VYGISDYGLAR

-785 KYMKDIVEQGK
+785 KYMKNIVEQGK

-852 LKNNNMKSRLILQVH
+852 LKNNKMKSRLILQVH
-867 DELIIEAYKDELEEV
+867 DELIVEAYKDELEEV
-882 KTILTEEMENVIVDF
+882 KTILTEEMENVVVDF

>member
-1 MVLVDIIKEKK
+1 
-12 EKLMKKIMI
+12 MKKIMI

-55 LYKIIDTYSPEYLCV
+55 LYKLIDTYSPEYLCV
-70 AFDPEKPTFRHEKYK
+70 AFDPEKPTFRHEQYK
-85 DYKANRQKAPN
+85 DYKATRQKAPN
-96 ELVQQFQLIRDVL
+96 ELVQQFKLIRDVL
-109 DVHNIKRVEVEG
+109 DVHKIKRIEVEG
-121 FEADDV
+121 FEADDLA
-127 SGTFACA
+127 GTFACK
-134 AKEQGA
+134 AKELGTY
-140 DVYLVTSDKDYLQL
+140 VYLVTSDKDYLQL
-154 IDENVKVILTKKGIT
+154 IDENVKVVLTKKGVT
-169 NTVEMNLNSM
+169 NTEEMDLKSM
-179 GEEYGLTPEQFVDLK
+179 EETYGLTPEQFVDLK

-203 IPGVKGVGEK
+203 IPGVSGVGEK

-225 DNVYANIDNIKGKLK
+225 DNIYENIDAIKGKLK

-253 QTLARIIT
+253 QTLARIVT

-268 IEEYKI
+268 IEEFKVQV
-274 NKPDI
+274 PDM
-279 KKLSELYDELEFR
+279 KELSDLYDDLEFR
-292 QFKKRLVE
+292 IFKKRI
-300 ATPADDKGQISLF
+300 ADDLPVVDDTDSSSQISMF
-313 DTDMAETVKNIDI
+313 DATAQAPSVKCDI
-326 TYIDSEK
+326 AYIDTEK
-333 KLTDVIRKIT
+333 GLNALINRISKGKKALIKL
-343 HKEQKTIVKFLLDG
+343 LLDG
-357 ERALLSNALALGISD
+357 ERALNSDAIALGISD
-372 GENIYYIDF
+372 DENIYYIDF
-381 EKAEENKVFESLKV
+381 DKIDEKKAFDSLKQVFENKD
-395 IFESKEIAIWGHNLK
+395 IEIAGHNLK
-410 NEIIYLMR
+410 SEIIYLMK
-418 NNIQINNIQFDSEIG
+418 NNIELNNIKFDSEIG
-433 KYLLNPSESSYSLD
+433 KYLLNPSESSYSID
-447 KIAYEFLNLEIPSE
+447 KIAYEFLNMEIPSE

-474 KGIGLEQRKAYIFN
+474 KDIALEERKVYIFN

-493 NKVQKQITNEV
+493 NKAQTQITKDIDEYQ
-504 EELKMT
+504 MT
-510 SLYEEI
+510 SLYEKI
-516 ELPLIEVLAYLEFIG
+516 ELPLIEVLAYMEFVG
-531 FKVDIGVIDK
+531 FKVDLNVIDK
-541 LGVHFQKKITELEKD
+541 LGAHFQEKITELEKN
-556 IYELAGENFNINSPK
+556 IYELAGETFNINSPK

-597 EVLERLSSE
+597 EVLERLSTE
-606 HAIVG
+606 HEIVE

-634 NKNTGRVH
+634 NKHTGRVH

-670 EGRELRKAFVSED
+670 EGRELRKAFVPEEGC
-683 DYILCDADY
+683 ILCDADY

-704 DEQNL
+704 NEKNL
-709 IDAFKQGLDIHAKT
+709 IDAFEHDLDIHAKT
-723 ASQVFHVNLSDVTP
+723 ASQVFHVKLSDVTS
-737 EMRGRAKAVNFGI
+737 EMRSRAKAVNFGI

-775 NYMKY
+775 NYMAY

-796 RDGYVTTYF
+796 KDGYVTTYF
-805 GRRRYIPELSS
+805 GRRRYIPELAS

-852 LKNNNMKSRLILQVH
+852 LKNNKMKSRLILQVH
-867 DELIIEAYKDELEEV
+867 DELIIEAENNEINEV
-882 KTILTEEMENVIVDF
+882 KTILREEMENVVDNF
-897 KVSLKSDINIGGSW
+897 KVRLKSDISTGGSW

>member
-1 MVLVDIIKEKK
+1 
-12 EKLMKKIMI
+12 MKKIMI

-179 GEEYGLTPEQFVDLK
+179 VEEYGLTPEQFVDLK

-203 IPGVKGVGEK
+203 IPGVTGVGEK

-313 DTDMAETVKNIDI
+313 DTDMVETVKNIDI
-326 TYIDSEK
+326 IYIDSEK
-333 KLTDVIRKIT
+333 KLIDIIRKIS
-343 HKEQKTIVKFLLDG
+343 HKEQKAIVKFLLDG

-381 EKAEENKVFESLKV
+381 EKAEENRVFESLKV

-493 NKVQKQITNEV
+493 NKVQKQITKEIDA
-504 EELKMT
+504 LKMN

-516 ELPLIEVLAYLEFIG
+516 ELPLIEVLAYMEFIG

>member
-1 MVLVDIIKEKK
+1 
-12 EKLMKKIMI
+12 MKKIMI

-41 KGQYTNAVYGFLSM
+41 KGQFTNAVYGFLSM
-55 LYKIIDTYSPEYLCV
+55 LYKIMDTYSPEYLCV

-109 DVHNIKRVEVEG
+109 DVHNIKRVEIEG

-154 IDENVKVILTKKGIT
+154 IDENVKVVLTKKGIT
-169 NTVEMNLNSM
+169 NTEEMNLNSM
-179 GEEYGLTPEQFVDLK
+179 EEEYGLTPEQFVDLK

-203 IPGVKGVGEK
+203 IPGVSGVGEK

-225 DNVYANIDNIKGKLK
+225 DNIYDNIDSIKGKLK

-268 IEEYKI
+268 IEEYRVH
-274 NKPDI
+274 KPDI

-300 ATPADDKGQISLF
+300 ATPAEEQSQISLF
-313 DTDMAETVKNIDI
+313 DTDRAETFKIVDI
-326 TYIDSEK
+326 IYIDSEK
-333 KLTDVIRKIT
+333 ELIDIIKKISSKSRKAI
-343 HKEQKTIVKFLLDG
+343 IKFLLDG

-381 EKAEENKVFESLKV
+381 EKANENKSLDSLTN
-395 IFESKEIAIWGHNLK
+395 IFESKEIAIWGHSLK
-410 NEIIYLMR
+410 NEIIYLMK
-418 NNIQINNIQFDSEIG
+418 NNIQINNIEFDSEIG
-433 KYLLNPSESSYSLD
+433 KYLLNPSESSYSMD
-447 KIAYEFLNLEIPSE
+447 KIAYEFLNVEIPSE

-466 TGVKRKTF
+466 TGVRRKTF
-474 KGIGLEQRKAYIFN
+474 KEIDLEQRKAYIFN

-493 NKVQKQITNEV
+493 NKAQKQITKNID
-504 EELKMT
+504 ELKMT
-510 SLYEEI
+510 CLYDEI
-516 ELPLIEVLAYLEFIG
+516 ELPLIEVLAYMEFVG
-531 FKVDIGVIDK
+531 FKVDISVIDK
-541 LGVHFQKKITELEKD
+541 LGVHFQEKITELEKD
-556 IYELAGENFNINSPK
+556 IYELAGESFNINSPK
-571 QLSVILFEKL
+571 QLSVILFDKL
-581 GLPIIKKTKT
+581 ALPIIKKTKT

-606 HAIVG
+606 HAIVD

-634 NKNTGRVH
+634 NKDTGRVH

-670 EGRELRKAFVSED
+670 EGRELRKAFVPED

-709 IDAFKQGLDIHAKT
+709 IDAFEQGLDIHAKT
-723 ASQVFHVNLSDVTP
+723 ASQVFHVKLSDVTP
-737 EMRGRAKAVNFGI
+737 EMRSRAEAVNFGI

-761 DLKIPRK
+761 DLKISRK

-785 KYMKDIVEQGK
+785 KYMRNIVEQGK

-852 LKNNNMKSRLILQVH
+852 LKNNKMKSRLILQVH
-867 DELIIEAYKDELEEV
+867 DELIVEAYKDELEEV
-882 KTILTEEMENVIVDF
+882 KTILTEEMENVVVDF

>member
-1 MVLVDIIKEKK
+1 
-12 EKLMKKIMI
+12 MKKIMI

-169 NTVEMNLNSM
+169 NTVEMNLNAM

-313 DTDMAETVKNIDI
+313 DTDMVETVKNIDI
-326 TYIDSEK
+326 IYIDSEK
-333 KLTDVIRKIT
+333 KLIDIIRKIS
-343 HKEQKTIVKFLLDG
+343 HKEQKAIVKFLLDG

-381 EKAEENKVFESLKV
+381 EKAEENKVLESLKV

-447 KIAYEFLNLEIPSE
+447 KIAYEFLNIEIPSE

-474 KGIGLEQRKAYIFN
+474 KEIGLEQRKAYIFN

-493 NKVQKQITNEV
+493 NKVQKQITKEV
-504 EELKMT
+504 DVLKMT

-516 ELPLIEVLAYLEFIG
+516 ELPLIEVLAYMEFIG

>member
-1 MVLVDIIKEKK
+1 
-12 EKLMKKIMI
+12 MKKIMI

-41 KGQYTNAVYGFLSM
+41 KGQFTNAVYGFLSM
-55 LYKIIDTYSPEYLCV
+55 LYKIMDTYSPEYLCV

-109 DVHNIKRVEVEG
+109 DVHNIKRVEIEG

-154 IDENVKVILTKKGIT
+154 IDENVKVVLTKKGIT
-169 NTVEMNLNSM
+169 NTEEMNLNSM
-179 GEEYGLTPEQFVDLK
+179 EEEYGLTPEQFVDLK

-203 IPGVKGVGEK
+203 IPGVSGVGEK

-225 DNVYANIDNIKGKLK
+225 DNIYDNIDSIKGKLK

-268 IEEYKI
+268 IEEYRVH
-274 NKPDI
+274 KPDI

-300 ATPADDKGQISLF
+300 ATPAEEQSQISLF
-313 DTDMAETVKNIDI
+313 DTDRAETFKIVDI
-326 TYIDSEK
+326 IYIDSEK
-333 KLTDVIRKIT
+333 ELIDIIKKISSKSRKAI
-343 HKEQKTIVKFLLDG
+343 IKFLLDG

-381 EKAEENKVFESLKV
+381 EKANENKSLDSLTN
-395 IFESKEIAIWGHNLK
+395 IFESKEIAIWGHSLK
-410 NEIIYLMR
+410 NEIIYLMK
-418 NNIQINNIQFDSEIG
+418 NNIQINNIEFDSEIG
-433 KYLLNPSESSYSLD
+433 KYLLNPSESSYSMD
-447 KIAYEFLNLEIPSE
+447 KIAYEFLNVEIPSE

-466 TGVKRKTF
+466 TGVRRKTF
-474 KGIGLEQRKAYIFN
+474 KEIDLEQRKAYIFN

-493 NKVQKQITNEV
+493 NKAQKQITKNID
-504 EELKMT
+504 ELKMT
-510 SLYEEI
+510 CLYDEI
-516 ELPLIEVLAYLEFIG
+516 ELPLIEVLAYMEFVG
-531 FKVDIGVIDK
+531 FKVDISVIDK
-541 LGVHFQKKITELEKD
+541 LGVHFQEKITELEKD
-556 IYELAGENFNINSPK
+556 IYELAGESFNINSPK
-571 QLSVILFEKL
+571 QLSVILFDKL
-581 GLPIIKKTKT
+581 ALPIIKKTKT

-606 HAIVG
+606 HAIVD

-634 NKNTGRVH
+634 NKDTGRVH

-670 EGRELRKAFVSED
+670 EGRELRKAFVPED

-709 IDAFKQGLDIHAKT
+709 IDAFEQGLDIHAKT
-723 ASQVFHVNLSDVTP
+723 ASQVFHVKLSDVTP
-737 EMRGRAKAVNFGI
+737 EMRSRAKAVNFGI
-750 VYGISDYGLSR
+750 VYGISDYGLAR

-785 KYMKDIVEQGK
+785 KYMRNIVEQGK

-852 LKNNNMKSRLILQVH
+852 LKNNKMKSRLILQVH
-867 DELIIEAYKDELEEV
+867 DELIVEAYKDELEEV
-882 KTILTEEMENVIVDF
+882 KTILTEEMENVVVDF

>member
-1 MVLVDIIKEKK
+1 
-12 EKLMKKIMI
+12 MKKIMI

-55 LYKIIDTYSPEYLCV
+55 LYKLIDTYSPEYLCV
-70 AFDPEKPTFRHEKYK
+70 AFDPEKPTFRHQQYK
-85 DYKANRQKAPN
+85 DYKATRQKAPN

-109 DVHNIKRVEVEG
+109 DIHRIKRVEVEG
-121 FEADDV
+121 FEADDLA
-127 SGTFACA
+127 GTFACA
-134 AKEQGA
+134 AKEQGT

-154 IDENVKVILTKKGIT
+154 IDENVKVILTKKGVS
-169 NTVEMNLNSM
+169 NTEEMDLKSM
-179 GEEYGLTPEQFVDLK
+179 EEEYGLTPEQFVDLK

-203 IPGVKGVGEK
+203 IPGVSGVGEK

-225 DNVYANIDNIKGKLK
+225 DNIYENIDSIKGKLK
-240 EKLETDK
+240 EKLEADK

-261 DIPIEFN
+261 DIPIEFD
-268 IEEYKI
+268 IEEFKMQ
-274 NKPDI
+274 KPDM

-292 QFKKRLVE
+292 VFKKRIAE
-300 ATPADDKGQISLF
+300 EIPADDSGRQISLF
-313 DTDMAETVKNIDI
+313 DAGTADRSAPPVKCDIIYIGDNNINDI
-326 TYIDSEK
+326 DNSITKSK
-333 KLTDVIRKIT
+333 KTS
-343 HKEQKTIVKFLLDG
+343 VKFLLDG
-357 ERALLSNALALGISD
+357 ERALTSNAIALGISNGD
-372 GENIYYIDF
+372 KIYYIDF
-381 EKAEENKVFESLKV
+381 EKADGNKVIESLKD
-395 IFESKEIAIWGHNLK
+395 IFESRDIAVWGHNLK
-410 NEIIYLMR
+410 NEIIYLMK
-418 NNIQINNIQFDSEIG
+418 NNIQINNIKFDSEIG
-433 KYLLNPSESSYSLD
+433 KYLLNPSESSYSID
-447 KIAYEFLNLEIPSE
+447 KIAYEFLNAEIPSE

-474 KGIGLEQRKAYIFN
+474 KELGLEERKTYIFN

-493 NKVQKQITNEV
+493 NKAQKQISSDINE
-504 EELKMT
+504 LQMT
-510 SLYEEI
+510 SLYENI
-516 ELPLIEVLAYLEFIG
+516 ELPLIEVLAYMEFVG
-531 FKVDIGVIDK
+531 FKVDLNVIDK
-541 LGVHFQKKITELEKD
+541 LGVHFQEEISELEKT
-556 IYELAGENFNINSPK
+556 IYELAGESFNINSPK

-606 HAIVG
+606 HEIVE

-622 NSTYVEGLKNEV
+622 NSTYVEGLKSAV
-634 NKNTGRVH
+634 NKDTGRVH
-642 SVFNQTIASTGRIS
+642 SIFNQTIASTGRIS

-664 IPTRTE
+664 IPTRTP
-670 EGRELRKAFVSED
+670 EGRELRKAFIPED
-683 DYILCDADY
+683 NYSLCDADY

-704 DEQNL
+704 NEQNL
-709 IDAFKQGLDIHAKT
+709 IDAFEHDLDIHAKT
-723 ASQVFHVNLSDVTP
+723 ASQVFHVELSEVTP
-737 EMRGRAKAVNFGI
+737 EMRSRAKAVNFGI

-775 NYMKY
+775 NYMAY

-785 KYMKDIVEQGK
+785 KYMKDIIEQGK
-796 RDGYVTTYF
+796 KDGYVTTYF

-852 LKNNNMKSRLILQVH
+852 LKNNKMKSKLILQVH
-867 DELIIEAYKDELEEV
+867 DELIIEAYEEELEEV
-882 KTILTEEMENVIVDF
+882 KVILKEEMENVVVDF
-897 KVSLKSDINIGGSW
+897 KVRLKSDISTGGSW

>member
-1 MVLVDIIKEKK
+1 MRDIAQNRRRFP
-12 EKLMKKIMI
+12 MKKLMI

-41 KGQYTNAVYGFLSM
+41 KGQFTNAVYGFLSM
-55 LYKIIDTYSPEYLCV
+55 LYKIIDTYSPDYLCV

-109 DVHNIKRVEVEG
+109 DVHNIKRVEIEG
-121 FEADDV
+121 FEADDI
-127 SGTFACA
+127 SGTFAYA
-134 AKEQGA
+134 AKDHGA
-140 DVYLVTSDKDYLQL
+140 EVYLVTGDRDYLQL
-154 IDENVKVILTKKGIT
+154 IDENIKVILTKKGIT
-169 NTVEMNLNSM
+169 NTVEMDLKAM
-179 GEEYGLTPEQFVDLK
+179 EEEYGLTPEQFIDLK

-203 IPGVKGVGEK
+203 IPGVAGVGEK

-225 DNVYANIDNIKGKLK
+225 DNIYANIDKIKGKLG
-240 EKLETDK
+240 ERLLSDKL
-247 MQAYMS
+247 QAYMS

-261 DIPIEFN
+261 DIPLEFN
-268 IEEYKI
+268 LEDYRVQ
-274 NKPDI
+274 KPDT
-279 KKLSELYDELEFR
+279 KKLADLYDELEFR
-292 QFKKRLVE
+292 QFKKRLMEKADQE
-300 ATPADDKGQISLF
+300 AGEQMSLF
-313 DTDMAETVKNIDI
+313 DGERTQRVENIDI
-326 TYIDSEK
+326 IYIDSED
-333 KLTDVIRKIT
+333 KLNDISNINRASI
-343 HKEQKTIVKFLLDG
+343 KFLFDG
-357 ERALLSNALALGISD
+357 ERALTSKALALGISD
-372 GENIYYIDF
+372 GEKIYYIDF
-381 EKAEENKVFESLKV
+381 EKADEKKALENLRE
-395 IFESKEIAIWGHNLK
+395 IFESKEIPIWGHNLK

-418 NNIQINNIQFDSEIG
+418 KNIQVSNIEFDSEIG
-433 KYLLNPSESSYSLD
+433 KYLLNPSESSYSID
-447 KIAYEFLNLEIPSE
+447 RIAYEFLNLEIPSE

-474 KGIGLEQRKAYIFN
+474 RDIDLEQRKAYIFN
-488 YLNTV
+488 CLNTV
-493 NKVQKQITNEV
+493 NKVHKSMTQNIED
-504 EELKMT
+504 LKMT
-510 SLYEEI
+510 SLYKEI
-516 ELPLIEVLAYLEFIG
+516 ELPLIEVLAYMEFVG
-531 FKVDIGVIDK
+531 FKVDLKILEK
-541 LGVHFQKKITELEKD
+541 LGLHFQEKTRELEKE
-556 IYELAGENFNINSPK
+556 IYDLAGETFNINSPK
-571 QLSVILFEKL
+571 QLAVILFDKL
-581 GLPIIKKTKT
+581 SLPIIKKTKT

-597 EVLERLSSE
+597 EVLESLSSE
-606 HAIVG
+606 HPIVE

-634 NKNTGRVH
+634 NKDTGRVH
-642 SVFNQTIASTGRIS
+642 SIFNQTIASTGRIS

-670 EGRELRKAFVSED
+670 EGRELRKAFVAED

-704 DEQNL
+704 DEKNL
-709 IDAFKQGLDIHAKT
+709 IEAFAQDLDIHAKT
-723 ASQVFHVNLSDVTP
+723 ASQVFHVNLADVTP
-737 EMRGRAKAVNFGI
+737 EMRSRAKAVNFGI

-780 YSNIE
+780 YSSIE
-785 KYMKDIVEQGK
+785 KYMKDIVEKGK

-846 VGVYNR
+846 VGVYKR
-852 LKNNNMKSRLILQVH
+852 LKDNNMKSRLILQVH
-867 DELIIEAYKDELEEV
+867 DELIVEAYKDELEEV
-882 KTILTEEMENVIVDF
+882 KTILKEEMENVVDDF
-897 KVSLKSDINIGGSW
+897 KVRLKSDINTGRSW
-911 YEAK
+911 YDAK

>member
-1 MVLVDIIKEKK
+1 
-12 EKLMKKIMI
+12 MKKIMI

-55 LYKIIDTYSPEYLCV
+55 LYKLIDTYSPEYLCV
-70 AFDPEKPTFRHEKYK
+70 AFDPEKPTFRHQQYK
-85 DYKANRQKAPN
+85 DYKATRQKAPN

-109 DVHNIKRVEVEG
+109 DIHRIKRVEVEG
-121 FEADDV
+121 FEADDLA
-127 SGTFACA
+127 GTFACA
-134 AKEQGA
+134 AKEQGT

-154 IDENVKVILTKKGIT
+154 IDENVKVILTKKGVS
-169 NTVEMNLNSM
+169 NTEEMDLKSM
-179 GEEYGLTPEQFVDLK
+179 EEEYGLTPEQFVDLK
-194 ALMGDSSDN
+194 SLMGDSSDN
-203 IPGVKGVGEK
+203 IPGVSGVGEK

-225 DNVYANIDNIKGKLK
+225 DNIYENIDSIKGKLK
-240 EKLETDK
+240 EKLEADK

-261 DIPIEFN
+261 DIPIEFD
-268 IEEYKI
+268 IEEFKMQ
-274 NKPDI
+274 KPDM

-292 QFKKRLVE
+292 VFKKRVAE
-300 ATPADDKGQISLF
+300 EIPADDSGRQISLF
-313 DTDMAETVKNIDI
+313 DAGTADRSAPPVKCDIIYIGDNNLNAIDNAI
-326 TYIDSEK
+326 TKSK
-333 KLTDVIRKIT
+333 KTS
-343 HKEQKTIVKFLLDG
+343 VKFLLDG
-357 ERALLSNALALGISD
+357 ERALTSNAIALGISD
-372 GENIYYIDF
+372 GDKIYYIDF
-381 EKAEENKVFESLKV
+381 EKADGNKVIESLKD
-395 IFESKEIAIWGHNLK
+395 IFESRDIAVWGHNLK
-410 NEIIYLMR
+410 NEIIYLMK
-418 NNIQINNIQFDSEIG
+418 NNIQINNIKFDSEIG
-433 KYLLNPSESSYSLD
+433 KYLLNPSESSYSID
-447 KIAYEFLNLEIPSE
+447 KIAYEFLNAEIPSE

-474 KGIGLEQRKAYIFN
+474 KELGLEERKTYIFN

-493 NKVQKQITNEV
+493 NKAQKQISSDINE
-504 EELKMT
+504 LQMT
-510 SLYEEI
+510 SLYENI
-516 ELPLIEVLAYLEFIG
+516 ELPLIEVLAYMEFVG
-531 FKVDIGVIDK
+531 FKVDLNVIDK
-541 LGVHFQKKITELEKD
+541 LGVHFQEEISELEKT
-556 IYELAGENFNINSPK
+556 IYELAGESFNINSPK

-606 HAIVG
+606 HEIVE

-622 NSTYVEGLKNEV
+622 NSTYVEGLKSAV
-634 NKNTGRVH
+634 NKDTGRVH
-642 SVFNQTIASTGRIS
+642 SIFNQTIASTGRIS

-664 IPTRTE
+664 IPTRTP
-670 EGRELRKAFVSED
+670 EGRELRKAFIPED
-683 DYILCDADY
+683 NYSLCDADY

-704 DEQNL
+704 NEQNL
-709 IDAFKQGLDIHAKT
+709 IDAFEHDLDIHAKT
-723 ASQVFHVNLSDVTP
+723 ASQVFHVELSEVTP
-737 EMRGRAKAVNFGI
+737 EMRSRAKAVNFGI

-775 NYMKY
+775 NYMAY

-785 KYMKDIVEQGK
+785 KYMKDIIEQGK
-796 RDGYVTTYF
+796 KDGYVTTYF

-852 LKNNNMKSRLILQVH
+852 LKNNKMKSKLILQVH
-867 DELIIEAYKDELEEV
+867 DELIIEAYEEELEEV
-882 KTILTEEMENVIVDF
+882 KVILKEEMENVVVDF
-897 KVSLKSDINIGGSW
+897 KVRLKSDISTGGSW

>member
-1 MVLVDIIKEKK
+1 MP
-12 EKLMKKIMI
+12 MKKIMI

-41 KGQYTNAVYGFLSM
+41 KGQFTNAVYGFLSM
-55 LYKIIDTYSPEYLCV
+55 LYKIMDTYSPEYLCV

-109 DVHNIKRVEVEG
+109 DVHNIKRVEIEG

-154 IDENVKVILTKKGIT
+154 IDENVKVVLTKKGIT
-169 NTVEMNLNSM
+169 NTEEMNLNSM
-179 GEEYGLTPEQFVDLK
+179 EEEYGLTPEQFVDLK

-203 IPGVKGVGEK
+203 IPGVSGVGEK

-225 DNVYANIDNIKGKLK
+225 DNIYDNIDSIKGKLK

-268 IEEYKI
+268 IEEYRVH
-274 NKPDI
+274 KPDI

-300 ATPADDKGQISLF
+300 ATPAEEQSQISLF
-313 DTDMAETVKNIDI
+313 DTDRAETFKIVDI
-326 TYIDSEK
+326 IYIDSEK
-333 KLTDVIRKIT
+333 ELIDIIKKISSKSRKAI
-343 HKEQKTIVKFLLDG
+343 IKFLLDG

-381 EKAEENKVFESLKV
+381 EKANENKSLDSLTN
-395 IFESKEIAIWGHNLK
+395 IFESKEIAIWGHSLK
-410 NEIIYLMR
+410 NEIIYLMK
-418 NNIQINNIQFDSEIG
+418 NNIQINNIEFDSEIG
-433 KYLLNPSESSYSLD
+433 KYLLNPSESSYSMD
-447 KIAYEFLNLEIPSE
+447 KIAYEFLNVEIPSE

-466 TGVKRKTF
+466 TGVRRKTF
-474 KGIGLEQRKAYIFN
+474 KEIDLEQRKAYIFN

-493 NKVQKQITNEV
+493 NKAQKQITKNID
-504 EELKMT
+504 ELKMT
-510 SLYEEI
+510 CLYDEI
-516 ELPLIEVLAYLEFIG
+516 ELPLIEVLAYMEFVG
-531 FKVDIGVIDK
+531 FKVDISVIDK
-541 LGVHFQKKITELEKD
+541 LGVHFQEKITELEKD
-556 IYELAGENFNINSPK
+556 IYELAGESFNINSPK
-571 QLSVILFEKL
+571 QLSVILFDKL
-581 GLPIIKKTKT
+581 ALPIIKKTKT

-606 HAIVG
+606 HAIVD

-634 NKNTGRVH
+634 NKDTGRVH

-670 EGRELRKAFVSED
+670 EGRELRKAFVPED

-709 IDAFKQGLDIHAKT
+709 IDAFEQGLDIHAKT
-723 ASQVFHVNLSDVTP
+723 ASQVFHVKLSDVTP
-737 EMRGRAKAVNFGI
+737 EMRSRAKAVNFGI
-750 VYGISDYGLSR
+750 VYGISDYGLAR

-785 KYMKDIVEQGK
+785 KYMRNIVEQGK

-852 LKNNNMKSRLILQVH
+852 LKNNKMKSRLILQVH
-867 DELIIEAYKDELEEV
+867 DELIVEAYKDELEEV
-882 KTILTEEMENVIVDF
+882 KTILTEEMENVVVDF

>member
-1 MVLVDIIKEKK
+1 MP
-12 EKLMKKIMI
+12 MKKIMI

-41 KGQYTNAVYGFLSM
+41 KGQFTNAVYGFLSM
-55 LYKIIDTYSPEYLCV
+55 LYKIMDTYSPEYLCV

-109 DVHNIKRVEVEG
+109 DVHNIKRVEIEG

-154 IDENVKVILTKKGIT
+154 IDENVKVVLTKKGIT
-169 NTVEMNLNSM
+169 NTEEMNLNSM
-179 GEEYGLTPEQFVDLK
+179 EEEYGLTPEQFVDLK

-203 IPGVKGVGEK
+203 IPGVSGVGEK

-225 DNVYANIDNIKGKLK
+225 DNIYDNIDSIKGKLK

-268 IEEYKI
+268 IEEYRVH
-274 NKPDI
+274 KPDI

-300 ATPADDKGQISLF
+300 ATPAEEQSQISLF
-313 DTDMAETVKNIDI
+313 DTDRAETFKIVDI
-326 TYIDSEK
+326 IYIDSEK
-333 KLTDVIRKIT
+333 ELIDIIKKISSKSRKAI
-343 HKEQKTIVKFLLDG
+343 IKFLLDG

-381 EKAEENKVFESLKV
+381 EKANENKSLDSLTN
-395 IFESKEIAIWGHNLK
+395 IFESKEIAIWGHSLK
-410 NEIIYLMR
+410 NEIIYLMK
-418 NNIQINNIQFDSEIG
+418 NNIQINNIEFDSEIG
-433 KYLLNPSESSYSLD
+433 KYLLNPSESSYSMD
-447 KIAYEFLNLEIPSE
+447 KIAYEFLNVEIPSE

-466 TGVKRKTF
+466 TGVRRKTF
-474 KGIGLEQRKAYIFN
+474 KEIDLEQRKAYIFN

-493 NKVQKQITNEV
+493 NKVQKQITKNID
-504 EELKMT
+504 ELKMT
-510 SLYEEI
+510 CLYDEI
-516 ELPLIEVLAYLEFIG
+516 ELPLIEVLAYMEFVG
-531 FKVDIGVIDK
+531 FKVDISVIDK
-541 LGVHFQKKITELEKD
+541 LGVHFQEKITELEKD
-556 IYELAGENFNINSPK
+556 IYELAGESFNINSPK
-571 QLSVILFEKL
+571 QLSVILFDKL
-581 GLPIIKKTKT
+581 ALPIIKKTKT

-606 HAIVG
+606 HAIVD

-634 NKNTGRVH
+634 NKDTGRVH

-670 EGRELRKAFVSED
+670 EGRELRKAFVPED

-709 IDAFKQGLDIHAKT
+709 IDAFEQGLDIHAKT
-723 ASQVFHVNLSDVTP
+723 ASQVFHVKLSDVTP
-737 EMRGRAKAVNFGI
+737 EMRSRAKAVNFGI
-750 VYGISDYGLSR
+750 VYGISDYGLAR

-785 KYMKDIVEQGK
+785 KYMRNIVEQGK
-796 RDGYVTTYF
+796 RDDYVTTYF

-852 LKNNNMKSRLILQVH
+852 LKNNKMKSRLILQVH
-867 DELIIEAYKDELEEV
+867 DELIVEAYKDELEEV
-882 KTILTEEMENVIVDF
+882 KTILTEEMENVVVDF

>member
-1 MVLVDIIKEKK
+1 
-12 EKLMKKIMI
+12 MKKIMI

-41 KGQYTNAVYGFLSM
+41 KGQFTNAVYGFLSM
-55 LYKIIDTYSPEYLCV
+55 LYKIMDTYSPEYLCV

-109 DVHNIKRVEVEG
+109 DVHNIKRVEIEG

-154 IDENVKVILTKKGIT
+154 IDENVKVVLTKKGIT
-169 NTVEMNLNSM
+169 NTEEMNLNSM
-179 GEEYGLTPEQFVDLK
+179 EEEYGLTPEQFVDLK

-203 IPGVKGVGEK
+203 IPGVSGVGEK

-225 DNVYANIDNIKGKLK
+225 DNIYDNIDSIKGKLK

-268 IEEYKI
+268 IEEYRVH
-274 NKPDI
+274 KPDI

-300 ATPADDKGQISLF
+300 ATPAEEQSQISLF
-313 DTDMAETVKNIDI
+313 DTDRAETFKIVDI
-326 TYIDSEK
+326 IYIDSEK
-333 KLTDVIRKIT
+333 ELIDIIKKISSKSRKAI
-343 HKEQKTIVKFLLDG
+343 IKFLLDG

-381 EKAEENKVFESLKV
+381 EKANENKSLDSLTN
-395 IFESKEIAIWGHNLK
+395 IFESKEIAIWGHSLK
-410 NEIIYLMR
+410 NEIIYLMK
-418 NNIQINNIQFDSEIG
+418 NNIQINNIEFDSEIG
-433 KYLLNPSESSYSLD
+433 KYLLNPSESSYSMD
-447 KIAYEFLNLEIPSE
+447 KIAYEFLNVEIPSE

-466 TGVKRKTF
+466 TGVRRKTF
-474 KGIGLEQRKAYIFN
+474 KEIDLEQRKAYIFN

-493 NKVQKQITNEV
+493 NKAQKQITKNID
-504 EELKMT
+504 ELKMT
-510 SLYEEI
+510 CLYDEI
-516 ELPLIEVLAYLEFIG
+516 ELPLIEVLAYMEFVG
-531 FKVDIGVIDK
+531 FKVDISVIDK
-541 LGVHFQKKITELEKD
+541 LGVHFQEKITELEKD
-556 IYELAGENFNINSPK
+556 IYELAGESFNINSPK
-571 QLSVILFEKL
+571 QLSVILFDKL
-581 GLPIIKKTKT
+581 ALPIIKKTKT

-606 HAIVG
+606 HAIVD

-634 NKNTGRVH
+634 NKDTGRVH

-670 EGRELRKAFVSED
+670 EGRELRKAFVPED

-709 IDAFKQGLDIHAKT
+709 IDAFEQGLDIHAKT
-723 ASQVFHVNLSDVTP
+723 ASQVFHVKLSDVTP
-737 EMRGRAKAVNFGI
+737 EMRSRAKAVNFGI
-750 VYGISDYGLSR
+750 VYGISDYGLAR

-785 KYMKDIVEQGK
+785 KYMRNIVEQGK
-796 RDGYVTTYF
+796 RDDYVTTYF

-852 LKNNNMKSRLILQVH
+852 LKNNKMKSRLILQVH
-867 DELIIEAYKDELEEV
+867 DELIVEAYKDELEEV
-882 KTILTEEMENVIVDF
+882 KTILTEEMENVVVDF

>member
-1 MVLVDIIKEKK
+1 
-12 EKLMKKIMI
+12 MKKIMI

-32 YALPPLKTK
+32 YALPPLKTR
-41 KGQYTNAVYGFLSM
+41 KGQFTNAVYGFLSM

-70 AFDPEKPTFRHEKYK
+70 AFDPEKPTFRHEQYK

-109 DVHNIKRVEVEG
+109 DVHNIKRVEIEG

-134 AKEQGA
+134 AKGQGA
-140 DVYLVTSDKDYLQL
+140 EVYLVTSDKDYLQL
-154 IDENVKVILTKKGIT
+154 IDENVKVVLTKKGIT
-169 NTVEMNLNSM
+169 NTVEMDLNSM
-179 GEEYGLTPEQFVDLK
+179 EEEYGLTPGQFVDLK

-203 IPGVKGVGEK
+203 IPGVAGVGEK

-225 DNVYANIDNIKGKLK
+225 DNLYANIDEIKGKLK

-261 DIPIEFN
+261 DIPLEFN
-268 IEEYKI
+268 IEEYKVK
-274 NKPDI
+274 KPDI

-292 QFKKRLVE
+292 QFKKRLEETVHPE
-300 ATPADDKGQISLF
+300 EESQISLF
-313 DTDMAETVKNIDI
+313 DTDRAETVKNIDI
-326 TYIDSEK
+326 IYIDTEK
-333 KLTDVIRKIT
+333 KAADIK
-343 HKEQKTIVKFLLDG
+343 KTINEKAIIKFLFDG
-357 ERALLSNALALGISD
+357 ERAFLSKALALGISD

-381 EKAEENKVFESLKV
+381 EKAEEKNVLQSLKE
-395 IFESKEIAIWGHNLK
+395 IFESSETAIWGHNLK
-410 NEIIYLMR
+410 NEIIYLMK
-418 NNIQINNIQFDSEIG
+418 NNIQINNIRFDSEIG
-433 KYLLNPSESSYSLD
+433 KYLLNPSESSYSVD
-447 KIAYEFLNLEIPSE
+447 KIAYEFLNIEIPSE

-474 KGIGLEQRKAYIFN
+474 KEIDLEQKKAYIFN
-488 YLNTV
+488 CLNTV
-493 NKVQKQITNEV
+493 NKVKKQMAENID
-504 EELKMT
+504 ELKMT
-510 SLYEEI
+510 SLYEKI
-516 ELPLIEVLAYLEFIG
+516 ELPLIEVLAYMEFMG
-531 FKVDIGVIDK
+531 FKVDINVIDK
-541 LGVHFQKKITELEKD
+541 LGVHFLEKIGELEKD
-556 IYELAGENFNINSPK
+556 IYELAGETFNINSPK
-571 QLSVILFEKL
+571 QLSVILFDKL
-581 GLPIIKKTKT
+581 GLPVIKKTKT

-597 EVLERLSSE
+597 EVLERLSTE
-606 HAIVG
+606 HEIVD

-670 EGRELRKAFVSED
+670 EGRELRKAFVPED
-683 DYILCDADY
+683 DFILCDADY

-704 DEQNL
+704 DEKNL
-709 IDAFKQGLDIHAKT
+709 LDAFDQGLDIHAKT
-723 ASQVFHVNLSDVTP
+723 ASQVFHVRLPDVTP

-750 VYGISDYGLSR
+750 VYGISDYGLAR

-780 YSNIE
+780 YSSIE
-785 KYMKDIVEQGK
+785 KYMKDIVDRGK
-796 RDGYVTTYF
+796 KDGYVTTYF

-846 VGVYNR
+846 VGVYQR
-852 LKNNNMKSRLILQVH
+852 LKKNKMKSRLILQVH
-867 DELIIEAYKDELEEV
+867 DELIVEAYKDELETV
-882 KTILTEEMENVIVDF
+882 KTILTEEMENVVVDF
-897 KVSLKSDINIGGSW
+897 KVRLKSDINTGGSW
-911 YEAK
+911 YDAK